1 MIMQERSRIRELL
14 SFLSTVRG
22 DLANIASPPSQLAP
36 RSVVE
41 VPSCWSERPST
52 FAAPALESDPEK
64 RALLVLKWFL
74 SSLRT
79 QFYLGGDTSLA
90 LKKPLNS
97 FLGELFIG
105 TWTDNGATTK
115 LVTEQVS
122 HHPPITACHMSDD
135 SHGISAEGYSRVEM
149 TFDGNINIKQ
159 FGHATIHID
168 EFDED
173 YLIPFPDARVK
184 GLLSGHLY
192 PELVGK
198 YAIVSSSGYVSEITF
213 SGKGYFSGAKNA
225 FSAVMYEKSDVA
237 KTPLYTVEGQWSRK
251 FSIRQSDNIEETI
264 DTASP
269 PAKVIYPD
277 TKDSWETRNA
287 WKSTIDALKSGNMKV
302 AGIEKS
308 KLEEAQRAL
317 RRKEVAQEK
326 EWKPVFFSTKD
337 QDEER
342 SSFESLA
349 SDTAWQ
355 LHFEKTKGIWTFDAG
370 KAERAAT
377 PFHENLTP
385 YGCV

>member
-1 MIMQERSRIRELL
+1 MQDRSRIRELL

-41 VPSCWSERPST
+41 VPSCWSERPSI
-52 FAAPALESDPEK
+52 FAAPALESDPAK
-64 RALLVLKWFL
+64 RSLLVLEWFL
-74 SSLRT
+74 RSLRT

-105 TWTDNGATTK
+105 TWQDEGATTK

-122 HHPPITACHMSDD
+122 HHPPITACRMCDEE
-135 SHGISAEGYSRVEM
+135 HGISAEGYSRVEM

-173 YLIPFPDARVK
+173 YLIPFPDARVT

-192 PELVGK
+192 PELVGT
-198 YAIVSSSGYVSEITF
+198 YAIVSSSGYISQINF
-213 SGKGYFSGAKNA
+213 SGKGYFSGAANTFRA
-225 FSAVMYEKSDVA
+225 AMYHKSDA
-237 KTPLYTVEGQWSRK
+237 TKTPSYTVEGQWSDTFTVRQAEK
-251 FSIRQSDNIEETI
+251 TISII
-264 DTASP
+264 DTSSP

-277 TKDSWETRNA
+277 SADSWETRSA
-287 WKSTIDALKSGNMKV
+287 WKSTIEALKSGNMKV
-302 AGIEKS
+302 ASIEKS
-308 KLEEAQRAL
+308 NLEEAQRAM
-317 RRKEVAQEK
+317 RRREVAQEK
-326 EWKPVFFSTKD
+326 KWEPVFFSTKH

-349 SDTAWQ
+349 SDTNWQ
-355 LHFEKTKGIWTFDAG
+355 LHSEKTKGIWTFDSA
-370 KAERAAT
+370 KAARAAA
-377 PFHENLTP
+377 PFHQSQTP
-385 YGCV
+385 SGCV

>member
-1 MIMQERSRIRELL
+1 MQERSRIRELL

-41 VPSCWSERPST
+41 VPACWSERPSI
-52 FAAPALESDPEK
+52 FAAPALESDPAK
-64 RALLVLKWFL
+64 RSLLVLKWFL

-79 QFYLGGDTSLA
+79 QFYLGGDTSIA

-97 FLGELFIG
+97 FLGEIFVG
-105 TWTDNGATTK
+105 TWTDGGATTK

-122 HHPPITACHMSDD
+122 HHPPITACHMVDEE
-135 SHGISAEGYSRVEM
+135 HAISAEGYSRVEM

-198 YAIVSSSGYVSEITF
+198 YAIVSSSGYVCEINF

-225 FSAVMYEKSDVA
+225 FTAMMYQKSDAA
-237 KTPLYTVEGQWSRK
+237 KTPIYIVEGQWSDE
-251 FSIRQSDNIEETI
+251 FSIRQSERVIETV

-269 PAKVIYPD
+269 PAKVIYPE
-277 TKDSWETRNA
+277 TEDSWETRSA
-287 WKSTIDALKSGNMKV
+287 WRNTIDALRSGNMKV

-308 KLEEAQRAL
+308 KLEEAQRAM

-326 EWKPVFFSTKD
+326 EWKPVFFSTKG

-349 SDTAWQ
+349 SDTNWQ
-355 LHFEKTKGIWTFDAG
+355 LHFEKTKGIWSFDAE

-377 PFHENLTP
+377 PYHDSLTP
-385 YGCV
+385 CGGV

>member
-1 MIMQERSRIRELL
+1 MQEKSRMRELL
-14 SFLSTVRG
+14 AFLSTVRG
-22 DLANIASPPSQLAP
+22 DLANIASPPSMLAP

-41 VPSCWSERPST
+41 VPSCWSERPSL

-105 TWTDNGATTK
+105 SWTDEGATTK

-122 HHPPITACHMSDD
+122 HHPPITACHMSDKE
-135 SHGISAEGYSRVEM
+135 HGISAEGYSRVEM

-192 PELVGK
+192 PELVGN

-213 SGKGYFSGAKNA
+213 SGKGYFSGAKNT
-225 FSAVMYEKSDVA
+225 FKAVMYQKSDIA
-237 KTPLYTVEGQWSRK
+237 KTPIYNIDGQWSDK
-251 FSIRQSDNIEETI
+251 FTVRQEDEILETV
-264 DTASP
+264 DTASS

-277 TKDSWETRNA
+277 TKDSWETRDT

-302 AGIEKS
+302 ASIEKS
-308 KLEEAQRAL
+308 KLEEAQRAM
-317 RRKEVAQEK
+317 RRREAAQEK
-326 EWKPVFFSTKD
+326 EWEPVFFSTKD

-349 SDTAWQ
+349 SETSWQ
-355 LHFEKTKGIWTFDAG
+355 LHFEKTKGIWRFDPE

-377 PFHENLTP
+377 PFHESLTP
-385 YGCV
+385 FGCV

>member
-1 MIMQERSRIRELL
+1 MQERSKIRELL

-52 FAAPALESDPEK
+52 FAAPALESDPAK
-64 RALLVLKWFL
+64 RSLLVLKWFL

-97 FLGELFIG
+97 FLGELFIW
-105 TWTDNGATTK
+105 TWTDEGATTK

-122 HHPPITACHMSDD
+122 HHPPITACHMSDEE
-135 SHGISAEGYSRVEM
+135 HGISAEGYSRVEM

-168 EFDED
+168 EFNED

-192 PELVGK
+192 PELSGK
-198 YAIVSSSGYVSEITF
+198 YAIVSSSGYVSEINF

-225 FSAVMYEKSDVA
+225 FNAVMYQKSDAA
-237 KTPLYTVEGQWSRK
+237 KTPLYIVEGQWSDK
-251 FSIRQSDNIEETI
+251 FSIRRSEKILATV
-264 DTASP
+264 DTALP

-277 TKDSWETRNA
+277 TEDSWETRNA
-287 WKSTIDALKSGNMKV
+287 WNNTVEALKSGNMKV

-308 KLEEAQRAL
+308 KLEEAQRAM
-317 RRKEVAQEK
+317 RRKEIAQEK

-349 SDTAWQ
+349 SDTNWE
-355 LHFEKTKGIWTFDAG
+355 LHFEKTKGIWTFDAE

-377 PFHENLTP
+377 PFHESLTP